1 MVAVVTGLKKK
12 IRDQL
17 KLTAWRLG
25 FNVVNPPHVVK
36 QSTIV
41 KYQQRTGSRVLIET
55 GTYLGDMIFAQLNNF
70 DRIYSIELSRE
81 LYDRGLKRFRGEPK
95 VTLLNGDS
103 GVRID
108 EIISALKEKAIFW
121 LDGHYSGGITA
132 QGGKDCPV
140 MEELQSIV
148 KSTFDHTILIDD
160 ARLFNGQN
168 DYPTLNEIRNF
179 FKHHKKKYSLKIEND
194 VIVIQYVD

>member
-12 IRDQL
+12 IRDQW
-17 KLTAWRLG
+17 KLTAWRMG

-36 QSTIV
+36 QNTIV

-55 GTYLGDMIFAQLNNF
+55 GTYMGDMVFAQLNNF

-81 LYDRGLKRFRGEPK
+81 LYERGLKRFREEPK
-95 VTLLNGDS
+95 VKLLLGDS

-108 EIISALKEKAIFW
+108 EIVTVLKEKAIFW

-132 QGGKDCPV
+132 QADKDCPV

-148 KSTFDHTILIDD
+148 KSPFDHTILIDD
-160 ARLFNGQN
+160 ARLFNGKN
-168 DYPTLNEIRNF
+168 DYPTLDEIRNI
-179 FKHHKKKYSLKIEND
+179 FKHHNKKYSIKIDND
-194 VIVIQYVD
+194 VIVIQYVW